1 MNVIKIILT
10 GCQIY
15 HLKCTKFNF
24 GWGSTPDPA
33 RELMALP
40 KTPSWIW
47 EGKRKEKGREGR
59 GRKMIPGF

>member
-47 EGKRKEKGREGR
+47 EGKRKE
-59 GRKMIPGF
+59 